1 MAWWQILIVASI
13 SACAGAAISYGLT
26 RSSAPIAPS
35 AADSESSS
43 ATHLSKLHGR
53 LRECEQLQ
61 QEILEHLGRIEA
73 RDRMRKVRAART
85 EKEAAQNQ
93 EPEPVQGEILTTA
106 ELRRRLAAGKFSR
119 S

>member
-1 MAWWQILIVASI
+1 MTWIQILIVAFI

-26 RSSAPIAPS
+26 RSSGPIVQS
-35 AADSESSS
+35 AADSELSNASP
-43 ATHLSKLHGR
+43 LSKLHGR

-61 QEILEHLGRIEA
+61 QEMLEHLGRIEA

-85 EKEAAQNQ
+85 EKENPAPEQ
-93 EPEPVQGEILTTA
+93 ETVPGEVLTTA
-106 ELRRRLAAGKFSR
+106 ELRRRLAQGKFSR